1 MRKKPFRGY
10 CAAGCGNAV
19 FSRFS
24 STRFCSL
31 RCSNTRFRKHLDR
44 KPCVVCGKTVAL
56 AKQTYCSQACHRAG
70 EFERRRKSLE
80 SGGYCGIYNCNG
92 FVRKYLIY
100 RFGEQC
106 SKCGWQTRHPITG
119 RVPVEVEHIDGD
131 WRNNHV
137 DNLTLLCPNCHA
149 LTATYRGLNRGRGRA
164 KRLGGREHP
173 LSRAASQPS
182 RSARSS
188 KESACAKGRTA
199 SGRQLP
205 LLPPT

>member
-24 STRFCSL
+24 GTKFCSL
-31 RCSNTRFRKHLDR
+31 KCSNTRFKKHAECR
-44 KPCVVCGKTVAL
+44 PCASCGKIVAL
-56 AKQTYCSQACHRAG
+56 AKQTYCSQDCHRKA
-70 EFERRRKSLE
+70 EFERRRHILE

-92 FVRKYLIY
+92 YIKKYLIH
-100 RFGEQC
+100 RFGERCSQC
-106 SKCGWQTRHPITG
+106 EWDKRHPITG
-119 RVPVEVEHIDGD
+119 KVPVEVEHIDGD
-131 WRNNHV
+131 WRNNRV
-137 DNLTLLCPNCHA
+137 ENLILLCPNCHA

-173 LSRAASQPS
+173 LSRASKSNQTSVERRPS
-182 RSARSS
+182 PTPR
-188 KESACAKGRTA
+188 GRRT
-199 SGRQLP
+199 SDTQLP

>member
-24 STRFCSL
+24 GTKFCSL
-31 RCSNTRFRKHLDR
+31 RCSNSRFRKNEERL
-44 KPCVVCGKTVAL
+44 PCAVCGKIVAL
-56 AKQTYCSQACHRAG
+56 AKQTYCSQECHRKS
-70 EFERRRKSLE
+70 EFERRRKLLE

-92 FVRKYLIY
+92 YIKKYLIH
-100 RFGEQC
+100 RFGERC
-106 SKCGWQTRHPITG
+106 SRCGWDKRHPLT
-119 RVPVEVEHIDGD
+119 RKVPVEVEHIDGD
-131 WRNNHV
+131 WRNNRV
-137 DNLTLLCPNCHA
+137 ENLTLLCPNCHA

-173 LSRAASQPS
+173 LAQASKSRQTSRTQAAQPAV
-182 RSARSS
+182 R
-188 KESACAKGRTA
+188 GRRGSDT
-199 SGRQLP
+199 QLP